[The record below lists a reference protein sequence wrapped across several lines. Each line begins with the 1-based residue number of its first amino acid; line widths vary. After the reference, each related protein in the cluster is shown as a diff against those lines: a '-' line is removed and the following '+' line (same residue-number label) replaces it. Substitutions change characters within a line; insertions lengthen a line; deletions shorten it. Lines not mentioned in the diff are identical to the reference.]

1 MYLYSEKLKS
11 YWYIMPWDIFMS
23 GRYCPNWYNSIF
35 EYISD
40 LHNANLYEVETRPE
54 NATELSIYD
63 NEQTS
68 H

>member
-1 MYLYSEKLKS
+1 MYLYSEELKS

-23 GRYCPNWYNSIF
+23 ERYCPVWYNSIF

-40 LHNANLYEVETRPE
+40 LYNVNLYEVETRPE